1 MISLRRARLS
11 YRSVSW
17 LDSLPLEGVVRR
29 ARQLTCT
36 MDFSNSA
43 SSPGVLRTEI
53 LPILDIQP
61 PPTDEPLEWFKH
73 KGSELRNS
81 QHLLRAA
88 DALRTSN
95 FPVAF
100 PTETVY
106 GLGADAT
113 RSEPVQGIYLAKQRP
128 ADNPLIV
135 HFATLGQLERF
146 LRPNVQPIAGQ
157 QTDGIPPVY
166 EPLISKFWPG
176 PLTILLPAPSHSLLA
191 KEVTHE
197 LRTFGA
203 RIPSSPL
210 ARLLIGLADRPIA
223 APSANASGKP
233 SPTTAAHVLHD
244 LNGKIELI
252 LDGGPCGVGVESTV
266 VDGLSEPPAV
276 LRPGGVGL
284 DEIRSCGGVWS
295 HVTVGYQDKKSPSE
309 ATDTSAPRAPGMKYR
324 HYAPRAKVI
333 LLESYLSQENAQ
345 RILQETCARGNGQY
359 KAAIVRTRKWDQF
372 CGLQN
377 AEFHNTPSINSN
389 GHINGYRT
397 TSALP
402 SSHSITYNGCEL
414 IDVQIG
420 HSAEEIARNL
430 FSTLRLLD
438 QQHVDSIVIE
448 GIPDSEGDLAAAVM
462 NRLRKAA
469 EVEIRH
475 DA

>member
-1 MISLRRARLS
+1 MNISS
-11 YRSVSW
+11 S
-17 LDSLPLEGVVRR
+17 D
-29 ARQLTCT
+29 
-36 MDFSNSA
+36 
-43 SSPGVLRTEI
+43 SSPGALRTEI
-53 LPILDIQP
+53 LPIHEVQP
-61 PPTDEPLEWFKH
+61 PPTDDPFEWFKI
-73 KGSELRNS
+73 KGSALQSS

-88 DALRTSN
+88 DALRTSK

-113 RSEPVQGIYLAKQRP
+113 RSESVQGIYLAKQRP

-135 HFATLGQLERF
+135 HFATLHQLERF
-146 LRPNVQPIAGQ
+146 VSPTGQLAAGQ
-157 QTDGIPPVY
+157 QKGGIPSVY
-166 EPLISKFWPG
+166 EPLVSKFWPG
-176 PLTILLPAPSHSLLA
+176 PLTILLPVPLQSPLA
-191 KEVTHE
+191 KEVTHG

-252 LDGGPCGVGVESTV
+252 LDGGSCGVGVESTV

-276 LRPGGVGL
+276 LRPGGVGI
-284 DEIRSCGGVWS
+284 DEIRSCGGVWA
-295 HVTVGYQDKKSPSE
+295 HVTVGYQDKRSLSA

-333 LLESYLSQENAQ
+333 LLESDLSQEDAQ
-345 RILQETCARGNGQY
+345 EMLQETCFRNDSQKY
-359 KAAIVRTRKWDQF
+359 EIAIVRTRKWGQF
-372 CGLQN
+372 CGLGN
-377 AEFHNTPSINSN
+377 AGSDHIPSINSN
-389 GHINGYRT
+389 GHMNRYRT

-402 SSHSITYNGCEL
+402 SSHRIAYNGCKL
-414 IDVQIG
+414 VDVQIG
-420 HSAEEIARNL
+420 HSAEQVARNL

-438 QQHVDSIVIE
+438 QDRVDLIVIE

-469 EVEIRH
+469 EVEFGH
-475 DA
+475 NA